1 MTEIRLSVRPAW
13 LDTLLFTGLAA
24 ILFAAAA
31 QVMFG
36 VFMYYDDEGYV
47 LISLRNFIEHGGLYR
62 DIFTQY
68 GPFPFVFYWA
78 SNLCGLPITHAA
90 GRCLTLIFWALTA
103 LSCAWYA
110 GRLTR
115 SLLARLGTLAAT
127 FAYLWQSASEPSHP
141 GGLIMIL
148 TALAG
153 VLGGYWIE
161 QGYFRRWS
169 LLVGGVI
176 AALLLTKINVGAF
189 VAFAAFS
196 WLILQQKN
204 SIIRNWGS
212 ALVFIGCA
220 ALPLSLMRALL
231 TEPATQTFAM
241 VWACSALAVTASIF
255 SKVDHRI
262 GWASIVWIVV
272 GIAVIG
278 SAVLTVTIAKGSD
291 INDIIDGVLL
301 GPLRNA
307 IKYSNPVNWAQGI
320 KLISLT
326 SVGLC
331 FGALLLSK
339 KYRALVDTGVAILR
353 VICALSMGF
362 ALTLQPLY
370 EANFLVFGFT
380 LPCLWVFVWPLADT
394 EPPQT
399 SAQAWLGLL
408 LLGQCLHAYPVAG
421 SQLAWGSVLA
431 LPLGII
437 GGWEAATWLH
447 RRATP
452 HAPKRTI
459 QFAVGVLLI
468 AVMAATTGASW
479 NLVQYGAR
487 KSEGHMLNLPG
498 TGPLKMPQESASLLS
513 VLTLNAA
520 AHTDVLFSEPGMSSF
535 NLWSDVPTPTRANVT
550 HWFSLL
556 SKSQQEAII
565 LELKSHPRAG
575 VIIDRGHIAFLAAQG
590 LAPTGLLHDFIEQ
603 NFEPAFRLNY
613 KFQNSYRFHSFDFL
627 VHKGRKISPFLLGT
641 LLERNA
647 NQPAIGAETERFLLQ
662 FSLLLPIGKSVASAA
677 VESGQN
683 SLILDAHNA
692 RVELTRL
699 NARGDPI
706 SKTQTASWP
715 LEIKGPTLVSIY
727 FNASESPKLT
737 FQSSIILRDAD
748 GTELALARFAP

>member
-1 MTEIRLSVRPAW
+1 
-13 LDTLLFTGLAA
+13 
-24 ILFAAAA
+24 
-31 QVMFG
+31 
-36 VFMYYDDEGYV
+36 
-47 LISLRNFIEHGGLYR
+47 
-62 DIFTQY
+62 
-68 GPFPFVFYWA
+68 
-78 SNLCGLPITHAA
+78 
-90 GRCLTLIFWALTA
+90 
-103 LSCAWYA
+103 
-110 GRLTR
+110 
-115 SLLARLGTLAAT
+115 
-127 FAYLWQSASEPSHP
+127 
-141 GGLIMIL
+141 
-148 TALAG
+148 
-153 VLGGYWIE
+153 
-161 QGYFRRWS
+161 
-169 LLVGGVI
+169 
-176 AALLLTKINVGAF
+176 
-189 VAFAAFS
+189 
-196 WLILQQKN
+196 
-204 SIIRNWGS
+204 
-212 ALVFIGCA
+212 
-220 ALPLSLMRALL
+220 
-231 TEPATQTFAM
+231 
-241 VWACSALAVTASIF
+241 
-255 SKVDHRI
+255 
-262 GWASIVWIVV
+262 
-272 GIAVIG
+272 
-278 SAVLTVTIAKGSD
+278 
-291 INDIIDGVLL
+291 
-301 GPLRNA
+301 
-307 IKYSNPVNWAQGI
+307 
-320 KLISLT
+320 
-326 SVGLC
+326 
-331 FGALLLSK
+331 
-339 KYRALVDTGVAILR
+339 
-353 VICALSMGF
+353 
-362 ALTLQPLY
+362 
-370 EANFLVFGFT
+370 
-380 LPCLWVFVWPLADT
+380 
-394 EPPQT
+394 
-399 SAQAWLGLL
+399 
-408 LLGQCLHAYPVAG
+408 
-421 SQLAWGSVLA
+421 
-431 LPLGII
+431 
-437 GGWEAATWLH
+437 
-447 RRATP
+447 
-452 HAPKRTI
+452 
-459 QFAVGVLLI
+459 VLLI

-715 LEIKGPTLVSIY
+715 LEIKEPTLVSIY